1 MTGRRVVLLSAGVIA
16 IGLLAW
22 AVGGGLERVGD
33 APPDSLVVMAEPTM
47 SSEVPRI
54 AATLFF
60 ASTNGLNLV
69 PVLQEVVLA
78 KGLVPQGRAILTA
91 QLQSPPPP
99 YGSVIPE
106 GTTLRAFYVTER
118 GDAFVDLSFETDA
131 RHIGGTSAEL
141 LAVNAIVHAVT
152 ANLTTIQ
159 RVQILIDGREAD
171 TLAGHVDLRRPLEP
185 DMSLVRRASNA
196 Q

>member
-1 MTGRRVVLLSAGVIA
+1 MTGRRLVLLGAGAV
-16 IGLLAW
+16 LTSVLAG
-22 AVGGGLERVGD
+22 ACNSEPNPVGGAQPASPMVATD
-33 APPDSLVVMAEPTM
+33 PAM

-60 ASTNGLNLV
+60 ASPDGRSLV
-69 PVLQEVVLA
+69 PVLREVALA
-78 KGLVPQGRAILTA
+78 EGLVPQGREILTA

-106 GTTLRAFYVTER
+106 GTQLRAFYVTDR
-118 GDAFVDLSFETDA
+118 GDAFVDLSFDAEA
-131 RHIGGTSAEL
+131 RHVGGTSAEL
-141 LAVNAIVHAVT
+141 LAVYAIVHAVT
-152 ANLTTIQ
+152 ANLTTVQ

-185 DMSLVRRASNA
+185 DMSRVRGTGSAP
-196 Q
+196 

>member
-1 MTGRRVVLLSAGVIA
+1 MTGRRVVLLSASVILIGV
-16 IGLLAW
+16 LVW
-22 AVGGGLERVGD
+22 AVGGSLDRIGD
-33 APPDSLVVMAEPTM
+33 APPESPVAVAEPAM

>member
-1 MTGRRVVLLSAGVIA
+1 MTGRRLVLLCTGVIL

-22 AVGGGLERVGD
+22 AIDGGLERVGN
-33 APPDSLVVMAEPTM
+33 APPESAVAAAGPAM

-60 ASTNGLNLV
+60 ASADGLALV
-69 PVLQEVVLA
+69 PVLQEVALA
-78 KGLVPQGRAILTA
+78 EGPVAQGRAILTA
-91 QLQSPPPP
+91 QLQHPPPP

-106 GTTLRAFYVTER
+106 GTELRAFYVTER
-118 GDAFVDLSFETDA
+118 GDAFVDLSFEA
-131 RHIGGTSAEL
+131 SAPHLGGTSAEL
-141 LAVNAIVHAVT
+141 LAVYAIVHAVT

-171 TLAGHVDLRRPLEP
+171 TLAGHVDLRRPLES
-185 DMSLVRRASNA
+185 DMSLVRGASNA
-196 Q
+196 R

>member
-1 MTGRRVVLLSAGVIA
+1 VTGRRVVLLSAGVIA

-60 ASTNGLNLV
+60 ASANGIALV
-69 PVLQEVVLA
+69 PVLQEVALA
-78 KGLVPQGRAILTA
+78 EGLVPQGRAILTA

-99 YGSVIPE
+99 YQSVIPE
-106 GTTLRAFYVTER
+106 GTQLRAFYVTER
-118 GDAFVDLSFETDA
+118 GDAFVDLSFETSA
-131 RHIGGTSAEL
+131 PHMGGTSAEL
-141 LAVNAIVHAVT
+141 LAVYAIVNAVT
-152 ANLTTIQ
+152 ANLATIQ
-159 RVQILIDGREAD
+159 RVQLLIDGREAD
-171 TLAGHVDLRRPLEP
+171 TLAGHVDLRRPLES
-185 DMSLVRRASNA
+185 DMSLVQGASNA
-196 Q
+196 R